1 MGYIG
6 YIPSFWMS
14 ETWSF
19 AGPDIHLQFAG
30 AEAQLKRDILT
41 EALQTDCQAEGFMG
55 G

>member
-1 MGYIG
+1 
-6 YIPSFWMS
+6 MS

-41 EALQTDCQAEGFMG
+41 EALQTDCQAEGFME
-55 G
+55 

>member
-1 MGYIG
+1 
-6 YIPSFWMS
+6 MS

-30 AEAQLKRDILT
+30 EQAQLKRDILT

-55 G
+55 GYEGSLGY